1 MTDTVPGDTYDQDEA
16 WLAWRSQGIGASDI
30 AMAHTGKYGGAYQV
44 AHTKITGHRVD
55 VTPQMQRGHRWEHT
69 IADLVHVATGYYIAG
84 EQMQCE
90 HPEHPHRRCTLDGL
104 CLPTPEGGWDDVAAV
119 LEAKSTDV
127 NVRPPWGYYETQTQY
142 QMHVTGIPR
151 AVIALAVIDDTTDT
165 LVRFEIRTI
174 DADPFI
180 QAELA
185 ELADELWAHVQA
197 GTYPDPDTPAALDV
211 VKARHAEAAEGDT
224 VDLTSLADDVARFA
238 DLKAAE
244 KAAADERK
252 TIEARIRDAVG
263 RNTRGEANG
272 YRVSISKPREVM
284 TEAGAEALMLAH
296 PEFRI
301 RTVALD
307 KQAAKKAG
315 AYAEFTEPVGARVL
329 KITPPKE

>member
-1 MTDTVPGDTYDQDEA
+1 MTDRAE
-16 WLAWRSQGIGASDI
+16 WLTWRQAGIGASDV
-30 AMAHTGKYGGAYQV
+30 AAAHTGKYGGAYGV
-44 AHTKITGHRVD
+44 VHKRHTQADTD
-55 VTPQMQRGHRWEHT
+55 LATPQMQRGDRWET
-69 IADLVHVATGYYIAG
+69 AIADLAHVATGYYIAG
-84 EQMQCE
+84 EQMWCE
-90 HPEHPHRRCTLDGL
+90 HPDHPHRRCTLDGVL
-104 CLPTPEGGWDDVAAV
+104 LPTPEGDLTDVVGV
-119 LEAKSTDV
+119 LEVKTTGI
-127 NVRPPWGYYETQTQY
+127 NVPAPWPYYEAQVQY
-142 QMHVTGIPR
+142 QMHVTDTTR
-151 AVIALAVIDDTTDT
+151 ALVALATIDDTDDS
-165 LVRFEIRTI
+165 LHSLRLRWI

-185 ELADELWAHVQA
+185 GLADELWAHVQA
-197 GTYPDPDTPAALDV
+197 GTYPDPDTPAALDL

-224 VDLTSLADDVARFA
+224 VDLTRLADDVARFA

-263 RNTRGEANG
+263 RNTRGQANG

-301 RTVALD
+301 RTVVLD
-307 KQAAKKAG
+307 KQAAKKAD